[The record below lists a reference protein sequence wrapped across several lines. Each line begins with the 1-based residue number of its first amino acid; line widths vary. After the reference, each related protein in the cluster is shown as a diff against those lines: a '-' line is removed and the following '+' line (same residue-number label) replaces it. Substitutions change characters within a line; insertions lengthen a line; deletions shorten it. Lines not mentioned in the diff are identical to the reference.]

1 MPSSPVAL
9 FFTLAVVMTVTAL
22 VTVYVRTR
30 YFGFRPN
37 RWTWVAWGLTA
48 AVVCYFL
55 IQGVRH
61 A

>member
-1 MPSSPVAL
+1 MPHSPGAL
-9 FFTLAVVMTVTAL
+9 FLTLAVVMTVTAL

-37 RWTWVAWGLTA
+37 KWTWVAWAMTA
-48 AVVCYFL
+48 AVVGYFL
-55 IQGVRH
+55 IQGFRH